1 MPPSAVSLRR
11 DRPSKQT
18 IQLKNHI
25 LLQLTQGD
33 RDTLLAE
40 AECVRLPAGST
51 LARPGDEIASIYFPD
66 AGVISVVSE
75 MATGHQVA
83 VAVVGRE
90 GLLGVGA
97 VLSVQSYVQR
107 LVALVES
114 HGVRVC
120 ADRFRY
126 VFGRSDLLRRA
137 TLDAL
142 GRRFVE
148 LTMVAA
154 CNRVHSHRQRLA
166 RWLLLITDKAGQRS
180 LRVTHDTLAQMV
192 GGPRHAVTVALN
204 EALYFYRQVVY
215 PRHLNSFPLYGVQAH
230 GFWTATADVQPRLY
244 VLVSYDAGEEP
255 CEVGRRSM
263 QSPEFAD
270 DTRDFNVA
278 DIVGV
283 DSTILIPSTNSPLT

>member
-1 MPPSAVSLRR
+1 VT
-11 DRPSKQT
+11 RPSKPT
-18 IQLKNHI
+18 TQLKNSI
-25 LLQLTQGD
+25 LLQLTPGD

-40 AECVRLPAGST
+40 AEPIRIPAGRT
-51 LARPGDEIASIYFPD
+51 LARPGDDVASIYFPD

-90 GLLGVGA
+90 GLLGMGA
-97 VLSVQSYVQR
+97 VLSVPSYVQR
-107 LVALVES
+107 LVAVVES

-126 VFGRSDLLRRA
+126 LFERSDLLRRA
-137 TLDAL
+137 SL
-142 GRRFVE
+142 GAFGRGFVE
-148 LTMVAA
+148 LATVAA

-204 EALYFYRQVVY
+204 DLR
-215 PRHLNSFPLYGVQAH
+215 GH
-230 GFWTATADVQPRLY
+230 GAITTAA
-244 VLVSYDAGEEP
+244 EK
-255 CEVGRRSM
+255 
-263 QSPEFAD
+263 
-270 DTRDFNVA
+270 
-278 DIVGV
+278 
-283 DSTILIPSTNSPLT
+283 